1 MTRNKKNTKD
11 RKKINVFLDLDNTV
25 IYSIVKDKFNEN
37 SYLKNFNYHVMD
49 DDYIVFE
56 RPGLQPF
63 LDWLFNNFNVS
74 VWSAA
79 SPNYVDFIV
88 RNVIEK
94 NDRVVEYVLNSDN
107 CEFSQDIFG
116 NKHIKNLN
124 LLWDIYDVENYGP
137 YNTLIIDDLSL
148 VSNINPNNSIKI
160 KSFNT
165 NRKDNLNDDE
175 LKNIKNKLIQIHK
188 NFEKNIN
195 NSEFILIS

>member
-1 MTRNKKNTKD
+1 MTKNRKSSKD

-25 IYSIVKDKFNEN
+25 IYSITQDKFNEN
-37 SYLKNFNYHVMD
+37 SYLRNFNYHVMD

-56 RPGLQPF
+56 RPGLQSF

-79 SPNYVDFIV
+79 SPDYVEFIV

-94 NDRVVEYVLNSDN
+94 KGRSVEYVLNSNN

-165 NRKDNLNDDE
+165 NKKDNLNDDE
-175 LKNIKNKLIQIHK
+175 LKNVKNKLISVYK

-195 NSEFILIS
+195 NLNFNLVN

>member
-56 RPGLQPF
+56 RPGLQQF

-175 LKNIKNKLIQIHK
+175 LKNIKNKLISVYK

-195 NSEFILIS
+195 SSQFNLT

>member
-1 MTRNKKNTKD
+1 MTKNRKTKD

-25 IYSIVKDKFNEN
+25 IYSITQDKFNEN
-37 SYLKNFNYHVMD
+37 SYLKNFNYHIMD
-49 DDYIVFE
+49 NDYIVFE

-79 SPNYVDFIV
+79 SPDYVDFIV

-94 NDRVVEYVLNSDN
+94 NGRLIEYVLNSDN

-165 NRKDNLNDDE
+165 NRKDNINDDE

-195 NSEFILIS
+195 SPHFNLT